1 MAPTPR
7 PPRGLTPTSDRT
19 VPCSQCPTQTPIVGL
34 AAAVGWEQKGHAMK
48 LEGGACLHPC
58 PRRRTPGQAAED
70 GEGSWVVGAVG
81 GGPHH
86 CLSADPPLQRSEQ
99 VSRQVINYR

>member
-7 PPRGLTPTSDRT
+7 PSRGLTPTSDRT

-81 GGPHH
+81 GNLTTVYQLIPPSND
-86 CLSADPPLQRSEQ
+86 LSRFPGR
-99 VSRQVINYR
+99 